1 VSNLYSRIRDA
12 AQDSDRGQGAR
23 GLMALYDVP
32 EPPGLGGRREAGGP
46 FRPTGADDV
55 ARLFRERHAE
65 LVRLAALVVGD
76 RATAED
82 VVQDVFARLCARNLL
97 PGLPE
102 ALGPGRM
109 RDVTEES
116 GPRADSCNRPVTW
129 GSWA

>member
-1 VSNLYSRIRDA
+1 
-12 AQDSDRGQGAR
+12 
-23 GLMALYDVP
+23 MALYDGP

-97 PGLPE
+97 PDRDHALVYVRAAVLNGSPPPPGGEDLPLP
-102 ALGPGRM
+102 ADQSRPGQRFLRGARRGAR
-109 RDVTEES
+109 RDRLV
-116 GPRADSCNRPVTW
+116 G
-129 GSWA
+129 